1 MLRQDGS
8 VRGWSGEKKGGGDG
22 VGPKLTVGSRRM
34 ICSVLSRTLGY
45 LMPCSLTWSTTME
58 THTPGH
64 MLMAGKVRLPWNVL
78 ARLVQ
83 RTLGSSDVRGFS
95 DLWVAFF
102 FFFFVA
108 VGEGGNGLG
117 LSQQEIQ
124 RIGLWSPSEGIQ
136 LVSTFPG

>member
-1 MLRQDGS
+1 M
-8 VRGWSGEKKGGGDG
+8 GG
-22 VGPKLTVGSRRM
+22 
-34 ICSVLSRTLGY
+34 I
-45 LMPCSLTWSTTME
+45 
-58 THTPGH
+58 
-64 MLMAGKVRLPWNVL
+64 
-78 ARLVQ
+78 
-83 RTLGSSDVRGFS
+83 
-95 DLWVAFF
+95 F